1 MLRLAARQMPR
12 AMCAVAETPDIV
24 SELKADI
31 ANIKAQLAA
40 PEVAKGY
47 SPEEFKAALEGDGAI
62 DMAMVSD
69 ALEGL
74 EEPARKVR
82 PHARRG
88 ANDLHRLLQFPRQNY
103 ASPPFFP
110 ARNTAE
116 AALPSRA
123 HPPPRLSRVHSAS
136 QLPRRPLPSSSVG
149 CHDGDRQGC
158 RLQEGHRCGDA
169 GD

>member
-88 ANDLHRLLQFPRQNY
+88 ANDLHRLLQFPQGKITHRPPFSQH
-103 ASPPFFP
+103 ATPQRPRSPPVRTRRLASRACTPPLSFP
-110 ARNTAE
+110 AARF
-116 AALPSRA
+116 PR
-123 HPPPRLSRVHSAS
+123 PP
-136 QLPRRPLPSSSVG
+136 
-149 CHDGDRQGC
+149 
-158 RLQEGHRCGDA
+158 
-169 GD
+169 

>member
-88 ANDLHRLLQFPRQNY
+88 ANDLHRLLQFSAKLRIAPLFPSTQHRRGRAPLPCAPAASPLARALRLS
-103 ASPPFFP
+103 ASPPP
-110 ARNTAE
+110 ASLLLRR
-116 AALPSRA
+116 LP
-123 HPPPRLSRVHSAS
+123 
-136 QLPRRPLPSSSVG
+136 
-149 CHDGDRQGC
+149 
-158 RLQEGHRCGDA
+158 
-169 GD
+169 